1 MSTNAIVTKL
11 KAKFDNELSTL
22 ALQYGSYKA
31 VREYLASQGLIP
43 NMKAWD
49 NEPTTRD
56 WLKDLIT
63 SYKSGA
69 MTLEASLDF

>member
-11 KAKFDNELSTL
+11 KSKFDEELAVL

-49 NEPTTRD
+49 NEPTTRN
-56 WLKDLIT
+56 WLKDLVA
-63 SYKSGA
+63 SYKEGA
-69 MTLEASLDF
+69 MSLEASLDF